1 MNLACST
8 LAGRDFVNKT
18 LLPGSNVFSLIV
30 EGNKAFKT
38 VMVFC

>member
-1 MNLACST
+1 MKLACST
-8 LAGRDFVNKT
+8 LAGRDFVKET

-38 VMVFC
+38 IMAFC

>member
-1 MNLACST
+1 MKLACST